1 MDFLRKCYFLAGG
14 ALTASIFSFSVS
26 TSSVHTPSP
35 KAPAQKTQEENT
47 QQLYRRLVR
56 SIFVVETLDAGGKVV
71 VTGSGVAV
79 APDEIVTNRHVVEKG
94 VGWRIRSGARAWSAI
109 ILHID
114 SEHDLCGLK
123 AERLTAQPVSIRS
136 SSTLSVGERVYALGA
151 PEGLEL
157 TLSEGLI
164 SGLREFEGGLVVQT
178 SAAISPGSS
187 GGGLFDAKGQLV
199 GITTFYLKDG
209 QNLNFALPG
218 DWIQSLMSRSPAAE
232 GQLES
237 DNPTFQALVWFQLGN
252 ISEKNGDHEQAVR
265 AYREGIKMRP
275 EEAGIWNNLAVVL
288 GNLDRYSDERDAAR
302 QATRLKPDMADAWY
316 NLGTALAH
324 LNQDDEA
331 SKAFEE
337 VVRLKPSD
345 AEGWYDLGTIYR
357 NLKRNSEAIRALQEA
372 IRLKP
377 EFTEAWNNLGLVYRS
392 SGRTDEAVKAYEEA
406 VRLKPDSAEP
416 WYNLGATY
424 ALLGNRTKV
433 MKVYETLRQLSPEL
447 ADTFF
452 RKYVLP

>member
-1 MDFLRKCYFLAGG
+1 MAFGTKYRL
-14 ALTASIFSFSVS
+14 LTAGLLVFSVRVFSVPLRFIQS
-26 TSSVHTPSP
+26 TAP
-35 KAPAQKTQEENT
+35 KATAQKTQDAQE
-47 QQLYRRLVR
+47 LYRQLSR
-56 SIFVVETLDAGGKVV
+56 SIFVVQTLDAGGKVV

-79 APDEIVTNRHVVEKG
+79 APNEVVTNRHVVEKG
-94 VGWRIRSGARAWSAI
+94 VGWRVKSGAHTWSATI
-109 ILHID
+109 VHID

-123 AERLTAQPVSIRS
+123 AELMAQPVSIRS

-187 GGGLFDAKGQLV
+187 GGGLFDAKGQLI
-199 GITTFYLKDG
+199 GITTFYLKEG

-218 DWIQSLMSRSPAAE
+218 DWIQSLLSRSPGSKE
-232 GQLES
+232 QLES
-237 DNPTFQALVWFQLGN
+237 DSPTFQALVWFQLGN
-252 ISEKNGDHEQAVR
+252 ISEKNGDHERAVR
-265 AYREGIKMRP
+265 AYREAIKMRP
-275 EEAGIWNNLAVVL
+275 EEAGIWNNLAVAL
-288 GNLDRYSDERDAAR
+288 ENLDRYSDERDAAQ

-324 LNQDDEA
+324 LNQFDEA

-337 VVRLKPSD
+337 VVRLKPTD

-357 NLKRNSEAIRALQEA
+357 NLRRNSEAIRALQEA

-377 EFTEAWNNLGLVYRS
+377 EFAEAWNNLGLVYRS

-424 ALLGNRTKV
+424 ALQGNRTKV
-433 MKVYETLRQLSPEL
+433 MKVYETLRQLSPDL